1 MAIKNLYDLYRQ
13 KSSDFIEKL
22 MRSNVVIDDDVNGS
36 FFSAKKSANN
46 SWVYY
51 KKGSQITLIERTIS
65 RFYEDAI
72 NVFESMPEELKAS
85 VPENLIFVFKYITE
99 GNSNGMM
106 GAKDILK
113 LTHIYDITR
122 NQNMNDQETL
132 NSWADKLGVGRP
144 PILFSGVLND
154 EQKEGILSFIYTN
167 QDELAE
173 RFKSESFTKY
183 IISLLNPEYETNGID
198 SIVFRFTDE
207 NDEQILAKYIDPLF
221 YDIASQ
227 NQKTEPEHNNDSAYI
242 IIVNLM
248 NFIDSYQVSELAS
261 VVHNEL
267 PYEKNYIALMN
278 KIFLDYIN
286 LNYADLV
293 DYKMFVPEH
302 LALEINDVNFAFVD
316 NPEVINMINLN
327 PNFKEIYRL
336 LLNFFKK
343 KRKKTNSIFTEEVC
357 KLFNAL
363 IEKLQRVVLGKSV
376 YEKYYPSF
384 NEFTGLIS
392 EDFDFNSS
400 RMIEPMSRF
409 ASHAKRK
416 AVNVIVDYF
425 QPISN
430 RHLSVAR
437 TLKNKNKLDTLFIII
452 ENKMVCNARP
462 FSTDTA
468 KRLVSKV
475 AADGK
480 NNCIAGVIVIDEPN
494 IDNMLR
500 NICQEYIPI
509 LWAASKSKIDEYK
522 LQMEYA
528 RKRSMRYNT
537 GKKFKLIVA
546 PELSDRRILDYI
558 ETSNYAEFKKE
569 TPEMIHSE
577 FFDLVKEI
585 QAGLNK

>member
-99 GNSNGMM
+99 GNSNGMR
-106 GAKDILK
+106 GPKDILK

-221 YDIASQ
+221 YDVTSQ
-227 NQKTEPEHNNDSAYI
+227 NPKSEPEHNNDSAYI

-425 QPISN
+425 QPISS

-475 AADGK
+475 ATDGK

-528 RKRSMRYNT
+528 RKRSMRYNI

-577 FFDLVKEI
+577 FFNLVKEI
-585 QAGLNK
+585 QAGINK